1 MEPGEL
7 ADGGPPRWAAGCG
20 GSPADGGSPASGGEG
35 EIVRLRLTIAYD
47 GAGFAGFALQP
58 AQRTVSGVLAG
69 AISQVVGAPVAL
81 TCAGRTD
88 AGVHAW
94 GQVVHVDVP
103 AALRGGRLLDPAR
116 LARAAN
122 AMLAPEVVVRDSAVA
137 EVGFDARRSAVS
149 RAYRYDILC
158 APVPDPAL
166 AGRVWQVRSAL
177 DLAAMEA
184 ATEAILGEHDFSA
197 FCRRSP
203 SGGSLMRRV
212 LDARWSVSEVPAGQ
226 LYRFEVAASSF
237 CHQMVRSLVGTL
249 VEVGRG
255 RRRAGDMA
263 RVLVVGDRGLA
274 GSPAPPRGLC
284 LWEVRY

>member
-1 MEPGEL
+1 MEPG
-7 ADGGPPRWAAGCG
+7 GGAG
-20 GSPADGGSPASGGEG
+20 GS
-35 EIVRLRLTIAYD
+35 VRLRLTIAYD
-47 GAGFAGFALQP
+47 GAGFAGFAPQP
-58 AQRTVSGVLAG
+58 GQRTVSGVLGG
-69 AISQVVGAPVAL
+69 AIARVVGAPVAL

-94 GQVVHVDVP
+94 GQVVHVDLP
-103 AALRGGRLLDPAR
+103 GLLRGGRTLEPAK

-122 AMLAPEVVVRDSAVA
+122 AMLAPEVVVRDAGLA
-137 EVGFDARRSAVS
+137 EAGFDARRSALS

-158 APVPDPAL
+158 AAVPDPSL
-166 AGRVWQVRSAL
+166 AGRVWQMSAAL

-184 ATEAILGEHDFSA
+184 ATEAIVGEHDFSA
-197 FCRRSP
+197 FCRRP
-203 SGGSLMRRV
+203 PGGGSLVRRV
-212 LDARWSVSEVPAGQ
+212 LGARWSVSEVPAGQ
-226 LYRFEVAASSF
+226 LYRFEVVASSF

-263 RVLVVGDRGLA
+263 RVLAAGDRGLA
-274 GSPAPPRGLC
+274 GSPAPPTGLC